1 MRIKKLKLSNR
12 IAFVYSIIIFFA
24 CITILIATNLFI
36 SQSLRKQPIIKTISP
51 NAISI
56 TVNNE
61 FNKSQSYYIP
71 IESEEFMRELARI
84 DISSDSFSS
93 LLNSNIMQRVL
104 TFSVLTSLL
113 IGLLSIFV
121 AIYYSKRI
129 AAPIVNILKITEG
142 LSVNNMNERLNIP
155 SKYDETSQLISLYN
169 KALDKLQA
177 SFCDLELFNSYASHE
192 LRNSLSILSA
202 CLEQGTDDKRTD
214 RATLSKIVNEAIEYI
229 NRLTNT
235 VVDIMALSSRQL
247 KDCNEP
253 VDLALLA
260 ARAVDE
266 YKLTDARVELNIPD
280 EGVPY
285 VAGKELW
292 LFRAICNLLDNALK
306 HSDKSLPV
314 IIDISHKFNAV
325 VISVKDQGS
334 GIDSKSLEY
343 IWKPYYSKPAPGK
356 NGVGLGLAMVK
367 QVVDSLGGFI
377 WVESNKESGTTFYL
391 SFPVVQSVI

>member
-1 MRIKKLKLSNR
+1 
-12 IAFVYSIIIFFA
+12 
-24 CITILIATNLFI
+24 
-36 SQSLRKQPIIKTISP
+36 
-51 NAISI
+51 
-56 TVNNE
+56 
-61 FNKSQSYYIP
+61 
-71 IESEEFMRELARI
+71 
-84 DISSDSFSS
+84 
-93 LLNSNIMQRVL
+93 
-104 TFSVLTSLL
+104 
-113 IGLLSIFV
+113 
-121 AIYYSKRI
+121 
-129 AAPIVNILKITEG
+129 
-142 LSVNNMNERLNIP
+142 MNERLNIP

-356 NGVGLGLAMVK
+356 NGVGLGLTMVK